1 MVERAYISNIIEQ
14 IFKQYLIR
22 EEKRYSPSFSQ
33 KMFITRKAYTYLS
46 QQTKNYVADLKKI
59 DP

>member
-1 MVERAYISNIIEQ
+1 MAERAYISKTIEQ

-22 EEKRYSPSFSQ
+22 EEERYSPFFSQ
-33 KMFITRKAYTYLS
+33 KMFITKRAYTYLS
-46 QQTKNYVADLKKI
+46 QQTKNYVANLKKI